1 MDVTVENRDLFA
13 YTAVCWRLARLAGP
27 AAPALAGFLNARE
40 ADARV
45 VLTASGAG
53 CVDYRGGALL
63 YDVAAFDAAHTDGP
77 RADLY
82 RSVRLRGADADEF
95 VAECLVLYRA
105 ELYRRPPGGAVP
117 RFAWNDDAGAWQ
129 RRAAAPRRPL
139 GSLFLDC
146 KARVFEDVKHF
157 LDPPTMR
164 LYADKH
170 VVPVR
175 VELLEGLPGAG
186 KSSLVTAIASELG
199 RGVAVLNAAHDVA
212 AAVRQTPP
220 GCLVVIEDVDC
231 AFRGSDKRPFADL
244 LTALDTTPEPTV
256 VFLTTNDPAALD
268 PALRRRVDDVVSFKP
283 ATRAQCLAMYEFFFR
298 TADGFDRAWAHV
310 SGRHFATS
318 TFQKFLVR
326 VAADTRSAGLGEA
339 VEAALPAF
347 DALAGV
353 VDGPARAEMYS

>member
-13 YTAVCWRLARLAGP
+13 YTAVCWRLAHLAGP
-27 AAPALAGFLNARE
+27 AAPALAGFLNARD

-53 CVDYRGGALL
+53 SVEWRESVLL

-95 VAECLVLYRA
+95 VRESLALYRA
-105 ELYRRPPGGAVP
+105 DLYRRPPGGAVP

-129 RRAAAPRRPL
+129 RRGAAPRRPL
-139 GSLFLDC
+139 GSLFLPC

-157 LDPPTMR
+157 LDPPTLR

-186 KSSLVTAIASELG
+186 KSSLVTAIAS
-199 RGVAVLNAAHDVA
+199 
-212 AAVRQTPP
+212 
-220 GCLVVIEDVDC
+220 
-231 AFRGSDKRPFADL
+231 
-244 LTALDTTPEPTV
+244 
-256 VFLTTNDPAALD
+256 
-268 PALRRRVDDVVSFKP
+268 
-283 ATRAQCLAMYEFFFR
+283 
-298 TADGFDRAWAHV
+298 
-310 SGRHFATS
+310 
-318 TFQKFLVR
+318 
-326 VAADTRSAGLGEA
+326 
-339 VEAALPAF
+339 
-347 DALAGV
+347 
-353 VDGPARAEMYS
+353 